1 MFLTISLSSWLS
13 MSLSTPLTIAL
24 AKWLSRGLSPQ
35 LARTHPQNPFACVRS
50 FDLFRAYRQNIS
62 SFNYPLVWR
71 GPYVDMWT
79 RIRIHIKKNI
89 PVLAGGDPTI
99 SKTFYLL
106 VGRLSTL
113 TDLSKNIINSA
124 QYIWQYYQ
132 HCAEHNSTMKSP

>member
-24 AKWLSRGLSPQ
+24 ARWLSRGLSPQ

-62 SFNYPLVWR
+62 SFNYQLVWR

-79 RIRIHIKKNI
+79 RTRVHIKKHTS
-89 PVLAGGDPTI
+89 LGRGGPNH
-99 SKTFYLL
+99 F
-106 VGRLSTL
+106 
-113 TDLSKNIINSA
+113 KNILLIGGATVNP
-124 QYIWQYYQ
+124 QRPLKKYYKF
-132 HCAEHNSTMKSP
+132 STIYLAVLPALCGA